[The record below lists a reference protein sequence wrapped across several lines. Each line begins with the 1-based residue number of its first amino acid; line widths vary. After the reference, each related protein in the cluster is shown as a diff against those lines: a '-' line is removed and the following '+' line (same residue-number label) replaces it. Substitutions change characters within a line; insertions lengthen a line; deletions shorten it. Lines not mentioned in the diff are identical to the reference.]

1 MTRRE
6 FQDSADRA
14 GEELLLLGLPGRIIE
29 TGAGGHDL
37 SLNEVA
43 AMRIICT
50 NPTTAPK
57 MRPAR

>member
-1 MTRRE
+1 MTSVNFRI
-6 FQDSADRA
+6 
-14 GEELLLLGLPGRIIE
+14 LLIAPAKNCFVPSLIRGIFE